1 MNKIKKIF
9 NRLFK
14 VKKLDCKGMTLIE
27 LVICFVVV
35 AVIVISLLN
44 TIMNIKA
51 KEQTEDIRKTVI
63 SYKNVITRVIQTD
76 IIKNDLAACT
86 DDTDDTVNEPSSG
99 ANSTSNEEWVLN
111 MEFNEPFC
119 SDTSGDVTKKELK
132 IVRGNKENYIVYPD
146 IVKNGDNCSVQPV
159 KYNLESTTDVYDV
172 DVSSSDKTGKTKYS
186 DIRFAYVSVKTYGN
200 IFTLD
205 IPIYHSELGT
215 KYRVKIVAPLNY
227 LKSAKG

>member
-1 MNKIKKIF
+1 MNKIKKVF
-9 NRLFK
+9 NRLFRFR
-14 VKKLDCKGMTLIE
+14 KLDNKGMTLIE

-35 AVIVISLLN
+35 AIIVISLLN

-63 SYKNVITRVIQTD
+63 SYKNVITKVIQTD
-76 IIKNDLAACT
+76 IIKNDLKAYT
-86 DDTDDTVNEPSSG
+86 DKEPTSG

-119 SDTSGDVTKKELK
+119 SDASGGVTKKELK
-132 IVRGNKENYIVYPD
+132 IVRGNRENYIVYPD
-146 IVKNGDNCSVQPV
+146 IVQNVDGICVSQNV
-159 KYNLESTTDVYDV
+159 KYKLETTTDVYDV

-215 KYRVKIVAPLNY
+215 KYHVKIVAPLNY